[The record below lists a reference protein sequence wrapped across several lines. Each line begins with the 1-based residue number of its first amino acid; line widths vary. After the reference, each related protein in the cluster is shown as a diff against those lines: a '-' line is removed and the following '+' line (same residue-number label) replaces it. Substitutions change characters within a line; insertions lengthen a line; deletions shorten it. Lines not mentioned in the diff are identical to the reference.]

1 MTDLKKLFDAIVEGN
16 LEQSV
21 LVTKNALS
29 ENTDPQSIINE
40 YMVPAMDKVGDMF
53 EKCEA
58 FVPELLLAARAMK
71 GSLAL
76 IQPLLSESR
85 SDKAHKIILGTVQ
98 GDLHDIG
105 KNLVASML
113 EGAGFNVINLGN
125 DVSPGRFVEAIKTH
139 EPELVGMSA
148 LLTTTMT
155 AMEATI
161 RLISAEGLRPKVKII
176 VGGAPISEHFC
187 TKIGA
192 DGFSDN
198 ANGAVRLAR
207 SLVSS

>member
-1 MTDLKKLFDAIVEGN
+1 MTDLRILYSSIVEGN

-21 LVTKNALS
+21 IVTKQALA
-29 ENTDPQSIINE
+29 EGIDPQSIINE
-40 YMVPAMDKVGDMF
+40 YMVPAMDRVGDMF
-53 EKCEA
+53 ERCEA

-71 GSLAL
+71 GALSL

-85 SDKAHKIILGTVQ
+85 AASSVKIVIGTVQ

-113 EGAGFNVINLGN
+113 EGAGFNVVNLGS
-125 DVSPGRFVEAIKTH
+125 DVSPQKFVEAIKEH
-139 EPELVGMSA
+139 NPVLVGMSA

-155 AMEATI
+155 MMESTI
-161 RLISAEGLRPKVKII
+161 KHITEAGLREKVKII
-176 VGGAPISEHFC
+176 VGGAPLSESFC
-187 TKIGA
+187 RKIGA
-192 DGFSDN
+192 DGYSDN

-207 SLVSS
+207 SLV